1 MVNDMFKTGRNTIAV
16 ESVIQTINLALNLG
30 LLNRARRLIFVL
42 QLIVENDKT
51 PEFGIALRLVLQS
64 SIIFI
69 D

>member
-51 PEFGIALRLVLQS
+51 PEFGIALRLV
-64 SIIFI
+64 
-69 D
+69 